1 MDACPREFFGG
12 GKSKKLVVAQMVCW
26 NTTTGQS
33 LAGTSS
39 LRSSTR
45 ATLPSVLVGVQ
56 SLCQVCTQSC
66 WVALSGRGT
75 NNTTSFATRP
85 SCLFFLCQPG
95 TVQRASCPLLVL
107 LLVRACCFV
116 RERRSQITQ
125 DTPTPL
131 PSLAWPLPSGGRTLT
146 PTCVTAQVV
155 LPGSH
160 LVRIIVWCCF
170 SRNSRANA

>member
-12 GKSKKLVVAQMVCW
+12 GKSKKLVVAQMFCW

-66 WVALSGRGT
+66 WVALSGRDT
-75 NNTTSFATRP
+75 NNITSFATRP
-85 SCLFFLCQPG
+85 LSFFFVPTWDGTTRKLSSSCAAARSCLLFCQRT
-95 TVQRASCPLLVL
+95 TVTDHARYADPAS
-107 LLVRACCFV
+107 F
-116 RERRSQITQ
+116 S
-125 DTPTPL
+125 
-131 PSLAWPLPSGGRTLT
+131 SLAVALWR
-146 PTCVTAQVV
+146 
-155 LPGSH
+155 
-160 LVRIIVWCCF
+160 
-170 SRNSRANA
+170 